1 MLYIS
6 SPLKFNIVVSM
17 SDRQASDR
25 ENLYID
31 IYMKANSQL
40 HSSVVNTFYTAID
53 YDNDRIV
60 VCSYT

>member
-1 MLYIS
+1 
-6 SPLKFNIVVSM
+6 M